1 MEDKKTRRRSA
12 CAGWRRQLISRWGSV
27 RRRKKKKTKQNQKK
41 IFSRRVERRYIYR
54 PADWAPMARRH
65 RCWIPKWLSSFSALS
80 SFLIWWW
87 INHRLCIHL
96 FSYTIE
102 PKTLNLLL
110 FVGGNVITQILNLSY
125 RYSYTVSYGYKVGRY
140 LLCVC
145 VAVHT
150 QSAQSRENIGTKQQ
164 LQWPAFFSFGIWPH
178 RRKNKVP
185 FGVIRY
191 TLCTYLSLFFS
202 S

>member
-1 MEDKKTRRRSA
+1 MFDEE
-12 CAGWRRQLISRWGSV
+12 
-27 RRRKKKKTKQNQKK
+27 RKKQNKTKKK

-87 INHRLCIHL
+87 INHRLYIHL

-125 RYSYTVSYGYKVGRY
+125 RYSYTVSYGNKVGRY
-140 LLCVC
+140 LLSVC